1 MCRREFPSDI
11 KKREEEE
18 KRKKD
23 EQVQYIKNFD
33 NKCNIGDMTAWINT
47 FAPRSKYAFSSIE
60 NDLHVIQ
67 INKMSS
73 KVSENIQS

>member
-1 MCRREFPSDI
+1 VTLSLSKLCVLLCRREFPSDI

-33 NKCNIGDMTAWINT
+33 NKCNIGDMTAWIST
-47 FAPRSKYAFSSIE
+47 
-60 NDLHVIQ
+60 LHFVLLKLIL
-67 INKMSS
+67 M
-73 KVSENIQS
+73 